1 MEREF
6 VLSCC
11 STVDLPYA
19 YMAQRD
25 IPVLFYHY
33 VVGNQEYVDDMGRDP
48 AALPR
53 FYGFLKAG
61 QLPQTSQINVADYLD
76 FFEEQLQKGD
86 LLHIAFTSGQ
96 SGSVHNAQAAGKLLQ
111 EKYPDKKI
119 VVIDSLCSSS
129 GYGLL
134 VDTAAD
140 MRDAGATLEETAQW
154 VLRNRNKVHHQF
166 FSSDMTQF
174 RRTGRVSGAAAMVAT
189 IMNICPIMRL
199 DDKGAIKAYSK
210 VRGKKKAVEA
220 TVNAMEEHAQ
230 GGRDYDQR
238 CFVCHSQCPE
248 DAQML
253 IDALEERFPR
263 LRGKIRLCDIGT
275 IIGSQ
280 RPRHRGGVLHGR
292 RAPGDGLIHHAP
304 DAGIR
309 ETGACISACQKGLA
323 EFAARRR
330 QIKCDPFFAGACTW
344 QKILL
349 SLQVWNLFAHGGQI
363 MRAADCKP
371 FVQKG
376 QRPFW
381 IISDGRGFGPARF
394 ALHSPFPAVRCRNRR
409 EAASQSMM
417 ASAAST

>member
-33 VVGNQEYVDDMGRDP
+33 VVGDQEYVDDMGRDP

-76 FFEEQLQKGD
+76 FFEEQLKKGD

-119 VVIDSLCSSS
+119 VVVDSLCSSS

-199 DDKGAIKAYSK
+199 DDKGAIKAYGK

-230 GGRDYDQR
+230 GGRDYDQK

-248 DAQML
+248 DARML
-253 IDALEERFPR
+253 IDALEERFPKLKGQDPPVR
-263 LRGKIRLCDIGT
+263 HRHHHRVP
-275 IIGSQ
+275 Q

-323 EFAARRR
+323 EFAVRRR
-330 QIKCDPFFAGACTW
+330 QIKWNHFLPGRVPGKKHFSVCKCGIWSPVADKLCVRQTASLLFKKATPFLNSLKRAG
-344 QKILL
+344 L
-349 SLQVWNLFAHGGQI
+349 
-363 MRAADCKP
+363 RP
-371 FVQKG
+371 
-376 QRPFW
+376 RPFQ
-381 IISDGRGFGPARF
+381 RF
-394 ALHSPFPAVRCRNRR
+394 TPPSLP
-409 EAASQSMM
+409 
-417 ASAAST
+417 SAAGTGGRPRPSR